1 MAKPSVIGT
10 DQLGRDIRD
19 YAHGEWFGAPRSDI
33 HWGPTVNYDKCIGC
47 GLCYVTCGGRV
58 VYDWDVATNRPVVA
72 RFDNCSPGCNTCANL
87 CPAEAITFPDLAA
100 IRTPRDEHNVIAKA
114 RKKVAALKDEA
125 GESG

>member
-58 VYDWDVATNRPVVA
+58 VYDWDVATNRPIVA

-125 GESG
+125 GGSG

>member
-100 IRTPRDEHNVIAKA
+100 IRTPRDEHNVVAKA